1 MAMLRLDI
9 VTPDKVVLS
18 TDVEYVSAPGAEGEF
33 GVLPGHAPLLS
44 ALSVG
49 ELYYRADNKTYWA
62 FIAGG
67 FAEVSDDKVTIL
79 AESAELASEIDV
91 DRARQAKERAEAR
104 IRDYKP
110 DSGID
115 LVRAQS
121 ALTRAINRISVVGR

>member
-18 TDVEYVSAPGAEGEF
+18 TDVEYVSAPGVEGEF

-49 ELYYRADNKTYWA
+49 ELYYRADNKTSWA

-79 AESAELASEIDV
+79 AESAELATEIDV
-91 DRARQAKERAEAR
+91 DRAKQAKERAEAR

-121 ALTRAINRISVVGR
+121 ALTRAINRIHVVGR